1 MNSTQQ
7 TLINNLRME
16 LAFVLEK
23 HSVLGWIF
31 CPYMIKTSTN
41 GQFTLTF
48 HRVTLQTIND
58 YDRQLNPI
66 EEQIFKTI
74 EDYSDEAIVRR
85 FSRSKMSVKDFYAKL
100 DAETITRSIRPS
112 VEKRLVRCIDLFIK
126 GNIHPHFKAKK
137 ESPILDKSID
147 IINQPADAVFNFIRS
162 DEGIKYFLT
171 LKDRNDELTLCN
183 QQAAV
188 VSLQPCWLFLQNKL
202 YLMND
207 QVDGK
212 KLIPFFDKEYILVPK
227 RSEESYF
234 QKFILPAVTN
244 FHVKASG
251 FDILENN
258 PEPFTFIKLENSL
271 QGNPQFVLFFRYGE
285 KSVLLHE
292 KINCFVS
299 LQKDEDNYTFRKQ
312 GRNFALETQR
322 KELLISLGLLNNEGS
337 TFILPREN
345 KLLVNP
351 GNEQNEAEMGSLVNW
366 LNKNNQI
373 LQENRIEVVQ
383 DFFKDKYF
391 IGNMNIDLQVQN
403 QADWF
408 DIYGTVSFDDL
419 LIPFINLRKHILN
432 HIREYVLP
440 NGEIAMIPEEWF
452 ARYYDI
458 MQFSTTNGERA
469 KLKKHH
475 YGLIYPFLEEE
486 EKKNDFVEFMFFS
499 DKTKLSQ
506 PEIPEDLHASLRPY
520 QTEGYTWLSYLQ
532 DLDLGGCLADD
543 MGLGKTLQTITLLTA
558 SKHKKSPKIQQKEAV
573 PLMPSL
579 FSDEA
584 AGLSKPDKTSLIVM
598 PLSLICN
605 WENEVVKFAPHLKLF
620 KHIGASRIQEAG
632 NFGYYDLVLT
642 TYGIVRNDLELLKKF
657 DFYYLILDE
666 SQAIKNPD
674 SKIYHAI
681 KELQARHRLVLSG
694 TPIENSLSDLWAQMS
709 FLNPGLLGNLKFFR
723 NEFQVPIEKD
733 KDENKQEKLKKL
745 IAPFILRRTKAL
757 VEKDLPP
764 LTEKVYY
771 CEMSDEQKS
780 LYETKKSEIR
790 NSLLENLEETI
801 DNKTRFLVLK
811 GLMQLRLLAN
821 HPALTDKQ
829 SLSASGK
836 FEEVIRNIENLI
848 LENHKVLIFSQF
860 VKHLNLFRDYFEQ
873 QNWRYS
879 YLTGDTNGNNRQAII
894 DSFQRDPDN
903 HLFLIS
909 LKAGGYGLNITAA
922 DYVFILDP
930 WWNPA
935 SENQAISRAYRI
947 GQKNKVMAYKFI
959 TKDSIEEKILRLQ
972 EKKSNLAEAFVS
984 VNNPLHLFTSD
995 ELIGLF
1001 E

>member
-1 MNSTQQ
+1 
-7 TLINNLRME
+7 ME

-23 HSVLGWIF
+23 HNVLGWIF
-31 CPYMIKTSTN
+31 CPYMIKTSAN

-48 HRVTLQTIND
+48 HRVTLQTIKD
-58 YDRQLNPI
+58 YDRQLSPI
-66 EEQIFKTI
+66 EEQIFHTM
-74 EDYSDEAIVRR
+74 EDYSDETIVKR
-85 FSRSKMSVKDFYAKL
+85 FCRSKMSVKDFYARL
-100 DAETITRSIRPS
+100 DPETITRSIRPS

-137 ESPILDKSID
+137 ESPILDQSID

-162 DEGIKYFLT
+162 GEGIKYFLT

-251 FDILENN
+251 FDVLENN
-258 PEPFTFIKLENSL
+258 SAPDTFIKLENSL
-271 QGNPQFVLFFRYGE
+271 QGNPQFVLFFKYGE

-299 LQKDEDNYTFRKQ
+299 LKKEEDNYTFRKLD
-312 GRNFALETQR
+312 RNFALETQK
-322 KELLISLGLLNNEGS
+322 KELLISLGLSINEGS
-337 TFILPREN
+337 TFVIHREN
-345 KLLVNP
+345 KLLINP
-351 GNEQNEAEMGSLVNW
+351 DNDRHEAEIGSLVNW
-366 LNKNNQI
+366 INRNNQT
-373 LQENRIEVVQ
+373 LKDNHIEVVQ

-391 IGNMNIDLQVQN
+391 IGNMDFNLQIQN
-403 QADWF
+403 KTDWF
-408 DIYGTVSFDDL
+408 DIHGTVQFGEIL
-419 LIPFINLRKHILN
+419 LPFIKLRKHILN

-458 MQFSTTNGERA
+458 MQFSTNNGETA

-475 YGLIYPFLEEE
+475 YGLIYPFLEEV
-486 EKKNDFVEFMFFS
+486 EKKNNFVEFMGFS
-499 DKTKLSQ
+499 DKTKLTQ
-506 PEIPEDLHASLRPY
+506 PEIPKDLHASLRPY

-532 DLDLGGCLADD
+532 NLNLGGCLADD
-543 MGLGKTLQTITLLTA
+543 MGLGKTLQTIALLTA
-558 SKHKKSPKIQQKEAV
+558 SKTIKTAQAPQPQQAI
-573 PLMPSL
+573 PQMSSL
-579 FSDEA
+579 FNDEET
-584 AGLSKPDKTSLIVM
+584 GLSKPDKTSLIVM

-605 WENEVVKFAPHLKLF
+605 WENEVGKFSPHLKLY
-620 KHIGASRIQEAG
+620 KHTGSTRMQDADK
-632 NFGYYDLVLT
+632 FGYYDIVLT

-657 DFYYLILDE
+657 NFYYLILDE

-681 KELQARHRLVLSG
+681 SELTAQHRLVLSG

-733 KDENKQEKLKKL
+733 NNEDKQEKLKKL

-764 LTEKVYY
+764 LTEKIYY

-790 NSLLENLEETI
+790 NSLLENLEEGM
-801 DNKTRFLVLK
+801 DNQTRFMVLK

-829 SLSASGK
+829 RLSESGK
-836 FEEVIRNIENLI
+836 FNEVIRNIENLI
-848 LENHKVLIFSQF
+848 SENHKVLVFSQF
-860 VKHLNLFRDYFEQ
+860 VKHLNLFRDYFEKQ
-873 QNWRYS
+873 DWRYS
-879 YLTGDTNGNNRQAII
+879 YITGATNGNERQAII
-894 DSFQRDPDN
+894 DKFQEDTDN

-984 VNNPLHLFTSD
+984 VNNPLHLFTSE

>member
-1 MNSTQQ
+1 
-7 TLINNLRME
+7 
-16 LAFVLEK
+16 
-23 HSVLGWIF
+23 
-31 CPYMIKTSTN
+31 
-41 GQFTLTF
+41 
-48 HRVTLQTIND
+48 
-58 YDRQLNPI
+58 
-66 EEQIFKTI
+66 
-74 EDYSDEAIVRR
+74 
-85 FSRSKMSVKDFYAKL
+85 
-100 DAETITRSIRPS
+100 
-112 VEKRLVRCIDLFIK
+112 
-126 GNIHPHFKAKK
+126 
-137 ESPILDKSID
+137 
-147 IINQPADAVFNFIRS
+147 
-162 DEGIKYFLT
+162 
-171 LKDRNDELTLCN
+171 
-183 QQAAV
+183 
-188 VSLQPCWLFLQNKL
+188 
-202 YLMND
+202 
-207 QVDGK
+207 
-212 KLIPFFDKEYILVPK
+212 
-227 RSEESYF
+227 
-234 QKFILPAVTN
+234 
-244 FHVKASG
+244 
-251 FDILENN
+251 
-258 PEPFTFIKLENSL
+258 
-271 QGNPQFVLFFRYGE
+271 
-285 KSVLLHE
+285 
-292 KINCFVS
+292 
-299 LQKDEDNYTFRKQ
+299 
-312 GRNFALETQR
+312 
-322 KELLISLGLLNNEGS
+322 
-337 TFILPREN
+337 
-345 KLLVNP
+345 
-351 GNEQNEAEMGSLVNW
+351 
-366 LNKNNQI
+366 
-373 LQENRIEVVQ
+373 VVQ

-391 IGNMNIDLQVQN
+391 IGSLDIDLQIQKKT
-403 QADWF
+403 DWF
-408 DIYGTVSFDDL
+408 DIHGTVRFDDF
-419 LIPFINLRKHILN
+419 LIPFLKLRKHILN

-458 MQFSTTNGERA
+458 MQFSTANGETA

-475 YGLIYPFLEEE
+475 YGLIYPFLEEV
-486 EKKNDFVEFMFFS
+486 EKKKDFAEFIGLS
-499 DKTKLSQ
+499 DKKELTQ
-506 PEIPEDLHASLRPY
+506 PEIPKDLHANLRPY
-520 QTEGYTWLSYLQ
+520 QAEGYTWLSYLQ
-532 DLDLGGCLADD
+532 DLNLGGCLADD
-543 MGLGKTLQTITLLTA
+543 MGLGKTLQTIALLTA
-558 SKHKKSPKIQQKEAV
+558 SKVKKNLRDPQQQQAT
-573 PLMPSL
+573 PQMSSL
-579 FSDEA
+579 FNDEDT
-584 AGLSKPDKTSLIVM
+584 GLSRPGKTSLIVM

-605 WENEVVKFAPHLKLF
+605 WENEVGKFAPHLKLY
-620 KHIGASRIQEAG
+620 KHTGSSRIQDADK
-632 NFGYYDLVLT
+632 FSYYDIVLT

-657 DFYYLILDE
+657 NFYYLILDE

-681 KELQARHRLVLSG
+681 SELSAQHRLVLSG

-733 KDENKQEKLKKL
+733 NNENKQEKLKKL

-790 NSLLENLEETI
+790 NSLLENLEEGM

-829 SLSASGK
+829 SLSESGK
-836 FEEVIRNIENLI
+836 FDEVIRNIGNLI
-848 LENHKVLIFSQF
+848 SENHKVLVFSQF
-860 VKHLNLFRDYFEQ
+860 VKHLNLFRDYFEK

-879 YLTGDTNGNNRQAII
+879 YLTGAINGNNRQAII
-894 DSFQRDPDN
+894 DSFQGDPDN

-959 TKDSIEEKILRLQ
+959 TKDSIEEKILSLQ